1 MLDSMMEF
9 TKDQLSDILNEYV
22 NNAVLLLKD
31 DQKKY
36 QQQAISVVSRR
47 RLFGLR
53 KPLAENP
60 TPEQAVAI
68 AKSKLKWYGYS
79 NQSYLARRV
88 QAHYF
93 QNMMD
98 KSDPES
104 RILLSVDDFSMLM
117 NGDYSSKASWNSNSW
132 DKKTDPNLADY

>member
-68 AKSKLKWYGYS
+68 AKSKLNWYGYS
-79 NQSYLARRV
+79 THSYRARRV
-88 QAHYF
+88 HARYF
-93 QNMMD
+93 QEMMD
-98 KSDPES
+98 KSSPDSKFLVSVEDYAM
-104 RILLSVDDFSMLM
+104 LS
-117 NGDYSSKASWNSNSW
+117 NNDYSSRASWNANSW
-132 DKKTDPNLADY
+132 DSKNDKNLVD